1 MKRPENWDVREDG
14 KVFDGTTWRNPGKNH
29 HMSPVGLIFYKRK
42 YRTLEGYLQQGGKM
56 DKIVFQNTSVNDIN
70 ELVTRLYHQEK
81 AGDVYAIIHPL
92 RKGWVKIG
100 KAMVAENRLG
110 SYQTADPFREYKL
123 LCKLRVEDNAKAE
136 KDLHSLFEVE
146 ASERKLEWFK
156 ISQKKTKELFDEFGA
171 RSTEMVTA
179 KVQRHAA

>member
-1 MKRPENWDVREDG
+1 M
-14 KVFDGTTWRNPGKNH
+14 
-29 HMSPVGLIFYKRK
+29 
-42 YRTLEGYLQQGGKM
+42 
-56 DKIVFQNTSVNDIN
+56 
-70 ELVTRLYHQEK
+70 
-81 AGDVYAIIHPL
+81 
-92 RKGWVKIG
+92 
-100 KAMVAENRLG
+100 
-110 SYQTADPFREYKL
+110 